1 VLLDEVESEGKA
13 DEVLALCE
21 DTPVDVVVVVD
32 ASWEVVVVGSSASTP
47 LEHTRRREARTSQC
61 F

>member
-1 VLLDEVESEGKA
+1 VLLGEVEREGKA

-21 DTPVDVVVVVD
+21 DTPVDVVVVD

-47 LEHTRRREARTSQC
+47 LEYTRKREARTSQY